1 MSQLDRPNQIPST
14 PPPGVHLPRPTV
26 WPAGMAL
33 GVALAMAGVVLTPA
47 FTVAGL
53 VAFAIALGGWIGELR
68 RE

>member
-1 MSQLDRPNQIPST
+1 
-14 PPPGVHLPRPTV
+14 
-26 WPAGMAL
+26 MAL